1 MPLAGGARAKLPE
14 VVESIYD
21 CIPDTDRWQPTLETI
36 RGLFD
41 GHLAT
46 LGVIDT
52 ASRKA
57 RLMISCGDRAL
68 LEPLIN
74 DYAAEVPLYAAL
86 PRMEIDVPFTIDAV
100 YALQGPDAR
109 QTWIDSRIARE
120 WVVPNHLDDFF
131 WVALMK
137 QPTRVG
143 TMMIVTHKDRHQITA
158 EELRSV
164 GLLAPHMRRAVTIG
178 DMFEAERRSGQ
189 IFQTIVEALMHPV
202 LIVSEDMQILFANP
216 AAETMLAD
224 QATIRS
230 QRGQLH
236 FSYPQA
242 HGAVA
247 RAVELGMR
255 DEFGLG
261 PAGINVPLARVSVPA
276 VAHVLPLGRRDA
288 AARMA
293 HRAAAAIFIAA
304 AGAAPLPAL
313 DAIAALFGLTAAE
326 KRVAGHVA
334 AGFNRT
340 DIAAA
345 AGVSDGTV
353 KTQLAAIFDKTGAHD
368 QRELELLIRELSPAV
383 AAGSRSRPP
392 RALNDPVRARAGDVP
407 RLAAG
412 FPLRA
417 NALPAT

>member
-1 MPLAGGARAKLPE
+1 
-14 VVESIYD
+14 
-21 CIPDTDRWQPTLETI
+21 
-36 RGLFD
+36 
-41 GHLAT
+41 
-46 LGVIDT
+46 
-52 ASRKA
+52 
-57 RLMISCGDRAL
+57 
-68 LEPLIN
+68 
-74 DYAAEVPLYAAL
+74 
-86 PRMEIDVPFTIDAV
+86 
-100 YALQGPDAR
+100 
-109 QTWIDSRIARE
+109 
-120 WVVPNHLDDFF
+120 
-131 WVALMK
+131 
-137 QPTRVG
+137 
-143 TMMIVTHKDRHQITA
+143 
-158 EELRSV
+158 
-164 GLLAPHMRRAVTIG
+164 
-178 DMFEAERRSGQ
+178 
-189 IFQTIVEALMHPV
+189 MHPV

-261 PAGINVPLARVSVPA
+261 PGRINVPLARVSVPA

-304 AGAAPLPAL
+304 AGVAPLPAL

-353 KTQLAAIFDKTGAHD
+353 KTQLAASSRQDRRARSARARAADPRSLAGCRSKPPIP
-368 QRELELLIRELSPAV
+368 PARALNGSV
-383 AAGSRSRPP
+383 PRCRRCATAGSRIPLASDRLARDSPPITARPRRPSRSAWQTCRRP
-392 RALNDPVRARAGDVP
+392 AP
-407 RLAAG
+407 RLHDSVLQPRPGRTASG
-412 FPLRA
+412 P
-417 NALPAT
+417 PAPC